1 MYEGGYMSL
10 EVIGALVLGAICTA
24 DIAVLIGLAVIRP
37 AAKVVAFVIAAAW
50 ISLIFTIAALGGF
63 ATGVTGPFPAP
74 VIPFLIFMFGG
85 LVAWFAWPAFRS
97 ALLSVPLWA
106 LIGSNAFRIAGVFFL
121 ILHYQGRLAAPFA
134 TSAGWGD
141 IITGLAAVPLAA
153 ALAWR
158 GKLPRWL
165 LAAWTAF
172 GTLDLMVAITLG
184 TLSAPRTPFR
194 VFTEAPGTVAMGT
207 LPWVGIPAL
216 LVPLY
221 LMTLLT
227 IAVRLRTVGA
237 REATTCGRLDD
248 RPPDTV
254 IRKAA

>member
-1 MYEGGYMSL
+1 MSL
-10 EVIGALVLGAICTA
+10 DVIGALTLGAISTA

-50 ISLIFTIAALGGF
+50 FSLVFTIAALGGF
-63 ATGVTGPFPAP
+63 ATGAAGPLPAP
-74 VIPFLIFMFGG
+74 VIPLLIFIIGG

-106 LIGSNAFRIAGVFFL
+106 LVGIHAFRILGVFFL
-121 ILHYQGRLAAPFA
+121 VLHRQGRLAAPFA

-141 IITGLAAVPLAA
+141 IITGLVAIPLAA
-153 ALAWR
+153 ALAWG
-158 GKLPRWL
+158 GKVPRWL

-172 GTLDLMVAITLG
+172 GTLDLIVAITLG
-184 TLSAPRTPFR
+184 ALSAPGTPFR
-194 VFTEAPGTVAMGT
+194 VFTEAPGTAAMGT
-207 LPWVGIPAL
+207 LPWAGVPTL

-227 IAVRLRTVGA
+227 IAVRVRTMGA
-237 REATTCGRLDD
+237 RQ
-248 RPPDTV
+248 DTAV
-254 IRKAA
+254 GHFANRSPENRIHPAA

>member
-1 MYEGGYMSL
+1 ML
-10 EVIGALVLGAICTA
+10 LDVIGALLLGAICTA
-24 DIAVLIGLAVIRP
+24 DIAVLVGLAVIRP
-37 AAKVVAFVIAAAW
+37 AAKVVALVIAASW
-50 ISLIFTIAALGGF
+50 ISLVFTIGALGGF
-63 ATGVTGPFPAP
+63 APGVTGPFPAP
-74 VIPFLIFMFGG
+74 VIPFLILIVGG

-106 LIGSNAFRIAGVFFL
+106 LIGVNAFRIAGVCFL
-121 ILHYQGRLAAPFA
+121 ILHHQGRLAAPFA

-141 IITGLAAVPLAA
+141 IITGLAAIPLAA
-153 ALAWR
+153 AAGWR

-165 LAAWTAF
+165 LTAWTAF
-172 GTLDLMVAITLG
+172 GTLDLIVAITLG
-184 TLSAPRTPFR
+184 ALSAPGTPFR
-194 VFTEAPGTVAMGT
+194 VFTEAPGTVVMGT

-237 REATTCGRLDD
+237 TQATACGRFDN
-248 RPPDTV
+248 RPSDTLS
-254 IRKAA
+254 RQAA

>member
-1 MYEGGYMSL
+1 MSL
-10 EVIGALVLGAICTA
+10 DVIGALVMGAICMA
-24 DIAVLIGLAVIRP
+24 DVAVLIGLAVIRP
-37 AAKVVAFVIAAAW
+37 AAKVAAFASAAVW
-50 ISLIFTIAALGGF
+50 ISLVFTVAALGGF

-74 VIPFLIFMFGG
+74 VIPFLILMIGG
-85 LVAWFAWPAFRS
+85 LLAWFAWPAFRR

-106 LIGSNAFRIAGVFFL
+106 LIGINAFRIAGIFFL
-121 ILHYQGRLAAPFA
+121 ILHREGRLAAPFA

-141 IITGLAAVPLAA
+141 IITGLAAIPLAA
-153 ALAWR
+153 AAGWR

-172 GTLDLMVAITLG
+172 GTLDLIAAITLG
-184 TLSAPRTPFR
+184 ALSAPGTPFR
-194 VFTEAPGTVAMGT
+194 VFTEAPGTQAMGA

-227 IAVRLRTVGA
+227 IAARLRTVGA
-237 REATTCGRLDD
+237 TQTTAYGRFDD
-248 RPPDTV
+248 RMSDA
-254 IRKAA
+254 RGSQAA